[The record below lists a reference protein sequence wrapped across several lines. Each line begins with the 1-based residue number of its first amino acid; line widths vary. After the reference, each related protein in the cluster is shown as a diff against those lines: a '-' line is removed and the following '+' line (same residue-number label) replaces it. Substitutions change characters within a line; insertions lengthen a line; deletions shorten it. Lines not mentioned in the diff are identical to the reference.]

1 MEKDLEYV
9 LSEKFLRDFTVRF
22 SLFRLALILII
33 FVLLEAVWL
42 GIIPQIN
49 YFIENQY
56 LYIIFFVCGFGLN
69 LIYLLTWNKFKSAY
83 YFVYLQFISDIFLAF
98 YIIFLTG
105 GLKSSLF
112 FLILVTIFLYGKI
125 LGLRTSIY
133 FSALCVLIYLIVGII
148 QFKYPFI
155 WQENSF
161 SLSNFF
167 FYFILNFLSLFL
179 INLLVYFS
187 ESREKSLFNEL
198 ISQEIALSRAEALKK
213 SIFDLMESMVF
224 VLEPEKNTI
233 ISLNQK
239 ALSFLGLKHL
249 SLALGRSISY
259 YNKELSNIIE
269 TNKKDKKS
277 FNFKLGERSFLGKI
291 SYLEVEN
298 SYLVILHETTELE
311 KLQEKIF
318 QMEKLAS
325 LGELAAGV
333 AHEIKNP
340 LAGIKASLQLLQEEE
355 DKELQTKLFT
365 IVLREVDRL
374 DRLVKNFLSFA
385 KPREGD
391 KEWVNIAS
399 LVKELIILAP
409 LEPGKIKLQ
418 LDLDSSLE
426 VFWNR
431 EHLKQVLLNLLLNA
445 KEAALEGKKEIFIGL
460 EKKEETWSLVIAD
473 KGKGIKK
480 EEIKKVFDPFFSTK
494 KQGTGLGLSIA
505 LRLCH
510 LNESSLEIESE
521 EGKGTKVSL
530 ILGKVKHG

>member
-187 ESREKSLFNEL
+187 ESREK
-198 ISQEIALSRAEALKK
+198 
-213 SIFDLMESMVF
+213 
-224 VLEPEKNTI
+224 
-233 ISLNQK
+233 
-239 ALSFLGLKHL
+239 
-249 SLALGRSISY
+249 
-259 YNKELSNIIE
+259 
-269 TNKKDKKS
+269 
-277 FNFKLGERSFLGKI
+277 
-291 SYLEVEN
+291 
-298 SYLVILHETTELE
+298 
-311 KLQEKIF
+311 
-318 QMEKLAS
+318 
-325 LGELAAGV
+325 
-333 AHEIKNP
+333 
-340 LAGIKASLQLLQEEE
+340 
-355 DKELQTKLFT
+355 
-365 IVLREVDRL
+365 
-374 DRLVKNFLSFA
+374 
-385 KPREGD
+385 
-391 KEWVNIAS
+391 
-399 LVKELIILAP
+399 
-409 LEPGKIKLQ
+409 
-418 LDLDSSLE
+418 
-426 VFWNR
+426 
-431 EHLKQVLLNLLLNA
+431 
-445 KEAALEGKKEIFIGL
+445 
-460 EKKEETWSLVIAD
+460 
-473 KGKGIKK
+473 
-480 EEIKKVFDPFFSTK
+480 
-494 KQGTGLGLSIA
+494 
-505 LRLCH
+505 
-510 LNESSLEIESE
+510 
-521 EGKGTKVSL
+521 
-530 ILGKVKHG
+530 